1 MSQRAQKIR
10 QAHVRLHWKIELVNS
25 DQHVQPIFG
34 RCFCFGCL
42 KLDFISFFFV
52 CLWIGSRLWVL
63 MLMIPSWS
71 SCIENYCS
79 ALELQKKQKRNLLSA
94 TCFPI
99 TIALNLNYSMCLGL
113 FFPPQHSISINFS
126 KRNTIKF
133 MLISMSLGI
142 FYHLIAKKL
151 LPSARLER
159 CVIVHMAYTVPN
171 KIIAC
176 RRQLAQCAI
185 FAAAP
190 FDRTFLVTQ
199 PVFMMKR

>member
-1 MSQRAQKIR
+1 MGFDANDSELIF
-10 QAHVRLHWKIELVNS
+10 VHWKLLFS
-25 DQHVQPIFG
+25 
-34 RCFCFGCL
+34 
-42 KLDFISFFFV
+42 
-52 CLWIGSRLWVL
+52 IGT
-63 MLMIPSWS
+63 
-71 SCIENYCS
+71 
-79 ALELQKKQKRNLLSA
+79 AKKKQKRNLFSA

-159 CVIVHMAYTVPN
+159 CVIVHMEYNVPN

>member
-1 MSQRAQKIR
+1 MRDVTKSEKIR

-42 KLDFISFFFV
+42 KLDFISFFCLFV
-52 CLWIGSRLWVL
+52 NWFPFMGFDANDSELIFVHWKLLFS
-63 MLMIPSWS
+63 
-71 SCIENYCS
+71 IET
-79 ALELQKKQKRNLLSA
+79 AKKRNLLSA

-159 CVIVHMAYTVPN
+159 CVIVHMEYIVPN